1 FVDWKPAA
9 IPGALIYGYSTSIIT
24 NLMFGHVSVAL
35 MVIPPLLFAALHDAL
50 VTQKHSPWHDGLVLC
65 ALAVVQ
71 FAIAPETL
79 VMCGLLAAIAI
90 VAAAA
95 VGWRHVA
102 GRARHAALALVIGAV
117 PTLVLLAYPLW
128 LGLSGPQS
136 INGALYP
143 AAPTSGAALNQF
155 FSAGAYHALPGPL
168 ERFAGYMG
176 HAGPPPNFLGWGVG
190 VVALASLVAA
200 WRRPLAWLLVLLAAA
215 CAWLSFGT
223 MWLGAPTALTHLWL
237 PWRILQHV
245 RAVNQISPA
254 QLSPFLVLFLAC
266 LIGLG
271 LDAAHGAWV
280 RSTPSSRTLTRVAGA
295 GGIALVSLVV
305 LAPVWL
311 TYDVPLVVTPLA
323 IPAWMSQAAPRLG
336 EHTVVLTVPFAIEG
350 DMVPML
356 WQAEDAMHFRLA
368 GAALYTPEAHGLQ
381 VPLRTQGAARQVLTN
396 LSEVGKVE
404 PSSRRDIDAVRAAL
418 GKWHT
423 NLVVITGPSQDPVYA
438 SGFFA
443 AVLGAPPTMVDGAW
457 VWQVPTQLPAPRP
470 IANGTLARC
479 RAAAAGTSARLRP
492 LTMAHCVLAGP
503 SAT

>member
-1 FVDWKPAA
+1 
-9 IPGALIYGYSTSIIT
+9 
-24 NLMFGHVSVAL
+24 M
-35 MVIPPLLFAALHDAL
+35 
-50 VTQKHSPWHDGLVLC
+50 
-65 ALAVVQ
+65 
-71 FAIAPETL
+71 
-79 VMCGLLAAIAI
+79 
-90 VAAAA
+90 
-95 VGWRHVA
+95 
-102 GRARHAALALVIGAV
+102 
-117 PTLVLLAYPLW
+117 
-128 LGLSGPQS
+128 
-136 INGALYP
+136 
-143 AAPTSGAALNQF
+143 
-155 FSAGAYHALPGPL
+155 
-168 ERFAGYMG
+168 
-176 HAGPPPNFLGWGVG
+176 
-190 VVALASLVAA
+190 
-200 WRRPLAWLLVLLAAA
+200 
-215 CAWLSFGT
+215 
-223 MWLGAPTALTHLWL
+223 
-237 PWRILQHV
+237 
-245 RAVNQISPA
+245 
-254 QLSPFLVLFLAC
+254 
-266 LIGLG
+266 
-271 LDAAHGAWV
+271 
-280 RSTPSSRTLTRVAGA
+280 
-295 GGIALVSLVV
+295 
-305 LAPVWL
+305 WL

-423 NLVVITGPSQDPVYA
+423 NLVVITGPSQDPVYV

-443 AVLGAPPTMVDGAW
+443 VVLGAPPTMVDGAW